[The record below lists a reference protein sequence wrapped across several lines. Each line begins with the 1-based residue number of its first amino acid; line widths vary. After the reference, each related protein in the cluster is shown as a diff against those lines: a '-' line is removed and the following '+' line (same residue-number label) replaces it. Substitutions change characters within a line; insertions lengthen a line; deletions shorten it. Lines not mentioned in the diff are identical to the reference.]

1 MACEERKLYGLNRL
15 RETLVVAEATAKTM
29 RANRSEET
37 GPEQRLRHALW
48 AAGLRGYRKN
58 DRRIAGKPDV
68 YVPRARLCVFVHGCF
83 WHGCE
88 TCARKLKPATNRAFW
103 EAKIARNRERDA
115 EVRAALSEQG
125 YRVLVYWECEVKQR
139 LDAIVAEVLA
149 AAQAD

>member
-1 MACEERKLYGLNRL
+1 MACEERKLYGLDRL

-37 GPEQRLRHALW
+37 GLELRLRRALW

-58 DRRIAGKPDV
+58 DRRLIGKPDV

-88 TCARKLKPATNRAFW
+88 RCARKLKPATNRAFW
-103 EAKIARNRERDA
+103 EAKITRNRTRDA
-115 EVRAALSEQG
+115 EVRSMLEADG
-125 YRVLVYWECEVKQR
+125 YRVLVYWECEVKER
-139 LDAIVAEVLA
+139 LEAIVAEVLTA
-149 AAQAD
+149 TAG

>member
-37 GPEQRLRHALW
+37 GLELRLRHALW

-88 TCARKLKPATNRAFW
+88 KCARKLKPATNRAFW
-103 EAKIARNRERDA
+103 EAKIERNRARDA
-115 EVRAALSEQG
+115 DVLATLSDQG

-149 AAQAD
+149 AVQAD